1 MVVKKTFIKIGKIPH
16 NILSERVLLT
26 FSIGCIFISTGL
38 FFSSVYNKPKP
49 HSEYKL
55 SNEILHKLPLDIQ
68 RNIIKH

>member
-1 MVVKKTFIKIGKIPH
+1 MIAKKTFVKIGRIPH
-16 NILSERVLLT
+16 NKLSERMLLT

-38 FFSSVYNKPKP
+38 FVTSVFNKPKS
-49 HSEYKL
+49 HSEYRL